1 MNKDNINIK
10 DNNIFPRAFILLYRL
25 VVLPFPGIL
34 VPFMPVTSLR
44 REINLENQLMIFA
57 DSIRDSLHNSWM
69 VGVIS
74 IIFLSPLRSLEKTTS
89 TITELSSFGIVLTIV
104 VLLTWG
110 LRVASLL
117 GLIKDTRIE
126 YPLY

>member
-1 MNKDNINIK
+1 M
-10 DNNIFPRAFILLYRL
+10 
-25 VVLPFPGIL
+25 
-34 VPFMPVTSLR
+34 
-44 REINLENQLMIFA
+44 
-57 DSIRDSLHNSWM
+57 
-69 VGVIS
+69 
-74 IIFLSPLRSLEKTTS
+74 IFLSPLRSLEKTTS

-104 VLLTWG
+104 ALLTWG